1 MTSFQYFSDIH
12 LEQFKKS
19 DDPNQCDSLAPTL
32 ILDDFKIVPLAPYLI
47 IAGDIG
53 NPYDDSYVSFLGN
66 MSTKFKKVI
75 IIPGN
80 HEYYIYEDIE
90 EKHDWI
96 DKVDTYIK
104 DICEDHFDNVVML
117 QNESYDIE
125 NTNIT
130 IFGTTL
136 WSIIDRAKP
145 INKIMNDYKK
155 IPEFDY
161 NMSDNLHM
169 KAISKLEQELNSK
182 STRDFIVMSHHV
194 PSCSL
199 YHYDKTAISAY
210 ATNVTIASSPQIKAW
225 VFGHT
230 HIGCVYDK
238 FYCNPIG
245 HSDVKRNSNINKM
258 FSI

>member
-12 LEQFKKS
+12 LEQFTNS
-19 DDPNQCDSLAPTL
+19 NDPDQCDSLKPIL
-32 ILDDFKIVPLAPYLI
+32 NLDDFKIVPLAQYLI

-66 MSTKFKKVI
+66 MSTKFKKVF

-80 HEYYIYEDIE
+80 HEYYVNINKD
-90 EKHDWI
+90 KHDWI
-96 DKVDTYIK
+96 NKVDTYIK

-136 WSIIDRAKP
+136 WSVIDRTKP
-145 INKIMNDYKK
+145 IDKIMNDYLK
-155 IPEFDY
+155 IPKFDY
-161 NMSDNLHM
+161 NMSDNLHK
-169 KAISKLEQELNSK
+169 KAVSKLNEELNNK
-182 STRDFIVMSHHV
+182 PTRDFIVVSHHV
-194 PSCSL
+194 PSYSL
-199 YHYDKTAISAY
+199 YHYNKTALSAY

-225 VFGHT
+225 IFGHT

-238 FYCNPIG
+238 YYCNPIG